1 MLHLI
6 ALTSSTFPPTPIVE
20 KTSDRQHPD
29 AHIHGFTL
37 RALYVHAPSQ
47 TIERHALRFDDHP
60 HLIDPKSAHS
70 RRLQTDIPA
79 FSATTNSKE
88 RVIALL
94 GLNVAAYPGYHDAVV
109 SSAVGTRTE
118 TPLGAD
124 SKCCGKPTFD
134 FGWGQV
140 TMDGIDVED
149 RLWDPRALGEPEEQ
163 PVP

>member
-1 MLHLI
+1 MLHPI
-6 ALTSSTFPPTPIVE
+6 TLTSSAVLPSPIVE

-60 HLIDPKSAHS
+60 HLIDPTSAHS

-94 GLNVAAYPGYHDAVV
+94 GLNAQTLHHWLLFGRAAANSLAEKAAARESEPVAVAP
-109 SSAVGTRTE
+109 
-118 TPLGAD
+118 P
-124 SKCCGKPTFD
+124 
-134 FGWGQV
+134 
-140 TMDGIDVED
+140 
-149 RLWDPRALGEPEEQ
+149 
-163 PVP
+163 